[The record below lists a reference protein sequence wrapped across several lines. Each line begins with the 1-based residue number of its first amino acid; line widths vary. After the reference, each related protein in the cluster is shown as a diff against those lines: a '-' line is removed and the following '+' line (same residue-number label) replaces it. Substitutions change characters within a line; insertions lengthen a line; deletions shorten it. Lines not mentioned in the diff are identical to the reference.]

1 MFMSREQALPQ
12 AYDSMAVPQPAS
24 AEIHKPSLYEASS
37 MWSRTVVIEGAKGQ
51 DEAFSIGPDGMVWSF
66 SPQPDTEGGY
76 KLKNLQLPAE
86 QLAVGRNGAGRLVVF
101 ASDGMVLRYR
111 VESVEGDSRWT
122 PSRRVLLPA
131 VRGAQRIQ
139 SLSCETISKLMLVG
153 VVMQLQNQDGNQA
166 TGMAVSV
173 WEHDGPVFRDAAG
186 FSETSPNGQISRFI
200 GKVIAPQ
207 KISLSRQGPL

>member
-1 MFMSREQALPQ
+1 MFMSREQALPH
-12 AYDSMAVPQPAS
+12 ANDSLTAPQPAS
-24 AEIHKPSLYEASS
+24 AEVQKASLHDANS
-37 MWSRTVVIEGAKGQ
+37 MWSRTVVIEGAMGQ

-66 SPQPDTEGGY
+66 FPQPETEGGY
-76 KLKNLQLPAE
+76 RLKNLHMPAE

-111 VESVEGDSRWT
+111 VETVGDDSRWT

-131 VRGAQRIQ
+131 VRGAQRIK
-139 SLSCETISKLMLVG
+139 SVSCETIANLMLVG
-153 VVMQLQNQDGNQA
+153 VVLQLHDHCAMQE

-186 FSETSPNGQISRFI
+186 FSETSPDGRISRFI

-207 KISLSRQGPL
+207 KATISH

>member
-12 AYDSMAVPQPAS
+12 SDDSMAVPQPAS
-24 AEIHKPSLYEASS
+24 AEIHKASLHDANS
-37 MWSRTVVIEGAKGQ
+37 MWSRTVVIEGAMGQ

-66 SPQPDTEGGY
+66 FPQPETEGGY
-76 KLKNLQLPAE
+76 CLKNLRMPAE

-101 ASDGMVLRYR
+101 ASEGMVMRYR
-111 VESVEGDSRWT
+111 VETVEGDSRWT

-131 VRGAQRIQ
+131 VRGAQRIK
-139 SLSCETISKLMLVG
+139 SMSCETISKLLLVG
-153 VVMQLQNQDGNQA
+153 VVMQLHNQDGDQA

-207 KISLSRQGPL
+207 KTSMSS

>member
-12 AYDSMAVPQPAS
+12 AYDSLAVPQPTS
-24 AEIHKPSLYEASS
+24 AEMHRASLHDANS
-37 MWSRTVVIEGAKGQ
+37 MWSRTVVVEGAMGR

-66 SPQPDTEGGY
+66 CPQPEVEGGY
-76 KLKNLQLPAE
+76 ILKNLHMPAE
-86 QLAVGRNGAGRLVVF
+86 QLALGRNGAGRLVVF
-101 ASDGMVLRYR
+101 ASDGLVLRYR
-111 VESVEGDSRWT
+111 VETVEGESRWT

-131 VRGAQRIQ
+131 VRGMQCIL
-139 SLSCETISKLMLVG
+139 SVSCETIANLMLVG
-153 VVMQLQNQDGNQA
+153 VVLKLHDHGAPQE

-186 FSETSPNGQISRFI
+186 FSETSPDGQISRFI

-207 KISLSRQGPL
+207 KATISH